1 MNANSVNNTNWAG
14 SKATKEVNKDCS
26 LLREFNL
33 ESQNTKLLQA
43 LSTLI
48 DEHEE
53 CTDFEGWEA
62 YICSPE
68 AIHEASE
75 ILDSILN

>member
-1 MNANSVNNTNWAG
+1 MNNS
-14 SKATKEVNKDCS
+14 EI
-26 LLREFNL
+26 EFYNLQRALVECPYEQIKNL